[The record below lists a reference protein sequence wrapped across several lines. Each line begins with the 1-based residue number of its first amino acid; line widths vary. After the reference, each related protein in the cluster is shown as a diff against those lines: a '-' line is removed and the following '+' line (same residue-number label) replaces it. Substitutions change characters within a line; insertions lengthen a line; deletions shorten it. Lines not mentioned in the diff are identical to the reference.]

1 LKEQSLQFNKLQE
14 DFSITELKMNP
25 FYLVIKIIKILFH
38 LDEVKWAIRMPARYA
53 IRELALNYEEEV
65 QNQTLRYL
73 ASTIKYDYLNGSKEL
88 NLDLTIK
95 EVEYMFAAN
104 KTIKNMA
111 STGELQTLHEKC
123 A

>member
-1 LKEQSLQFNKLQE
+1 LKEQSPQFNKLQE

-88 NLDLTIK
+88 NLDLTVK

-104 KTIKNMA
+104 
-111 STGELQTLHEKC
+111 
-123 A
+123 